1 MLVFQNAETF
11 EVFNIRHFTTIFISW
26 DCCNKSPQTV
36 WLKTSKVYF
45 LTVLWANPESGVSR
59 STPSLDILGGFLDF
73 FSFWWF
79 SAISVDVSF
88 QSLPPFSHRLIS
100 VPRFSLL
107 SLIKTFVIGFWAYLS
122 SPR

>member
-11 EVFNIRHFTTIFISW
+11 EVFNTRHFTTRSISW
-26 DCCNKSPQTV
+26 GCCNKSPQTV
-36 WLKTSKVYF
+36 WLKTAEMYF
-45 LTVLWANPESGVSR
+45 LTVLRASPESGVSR
-59 STPSLDILGGFLDF
+59 STPSLDTLGGFLDF

-88 QSLPPFSHRLIS
+88 QPLPPFSHRLIS

-107 SLIKTFVIGFWAYLS
+107 SLIKTFVIGFGAYLS
-122 SPR
+122 SPT